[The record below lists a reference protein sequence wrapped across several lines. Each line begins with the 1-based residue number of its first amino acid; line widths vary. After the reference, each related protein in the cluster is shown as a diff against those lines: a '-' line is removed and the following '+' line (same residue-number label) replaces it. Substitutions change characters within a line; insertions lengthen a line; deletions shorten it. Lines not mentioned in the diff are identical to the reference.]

1 MKDLLANKKTQQ
13 MIPASYPF
21 QSSDTS
27 AASKIIKK
35 EAGGAGGGNMLN
47 MGGHEGASNTE
58 VLP

>member
-35 EAGGAGGGNMLN
+35 EAGRWGGNMLN